1 MCQNCG
7 AMVEAIFQPVGR
19 FACAAVGHELPCQA
33 ATTRPAGY
41 SGTAADMDI
50 TYPTISPPRDAD
62 GNWIPSSDVCQPEAT
77 FGAYK
82 AAYDLT
88 TDCEV
93 EATEIGGSAE
103 ALTLAK
109 CVAASRQSV
118 YTANN
123 VSSA

>member
-1 MCQNCG
+1 M
-7 AMVEAIFQPVGR
+7 
-19 FACAAVGHELPCQA
+19 
-33 ATTRPAGY
+33 
-41 SGTAADMDI
+41 
-50 TYPTISPPRDAD
+50 
-62 GNWIPSSDVCQPEAT
+62 CQPEAT

-93 EATEIGGSAE
+93 GATEIGGSAE

-123 VSSA
+123 VSSAESDLGGLECGVPVPEKASGSTTTTIAVSSVLALVAVNL